1 MNGKKAKR
9 LRREARELAKHVA
22 EPAEG
27 FDQVVKWTPREFK
40 KSGKVVAKTERP
52 QVLNHP
58 LSLRGIIR
66 NLKRAT
72 PV

>member
-9 LRREARELAKHVA
+9 LRREARELAQHVQG
-22 EPAEG
+22 EG
-27 FDQVVKWTPREFK
+27 DQQQFTRWRPVEIKRGGEVL
-40 KSGKVVAKTERP
+40 AKTERP
-52 QVLNHP
+52 QVLNNP
-58 LSLRGIIR
+58 LSLRGILR